1 MSNLNRI
8 VLIGTVQAKPETRF
22 AADSGL
28 SVSKFTLSVA
38 RPPRQDGQTEYDNIP
53 ILAFGRTAD
62 YTAENVQA
70 ASAIIV
76 EGKIQTSQT
85 ESNGVKQWITEV
97 NAGVIRTIGAGQT
110 QKAQPAVTSV
120 SSAPP
125 ETAGNPFAETT
136 EDDVP
141 F

>member
-8 VLIGTVQAKPETRF
+8 VLIGAVKAKPETRF
-22 AADSGL
+22 SADNGL

-38 RPPRQDGQTEYDNIP
+38 RPPRQDGQTEYDSIP
-53 ILAFGRTAD
+53 VLAFGRTAD
-62 YTAENVQA
+62 YAAENVQA
-70 ASAIIV
+70 NGTVVV

-97 NAGVIRTIGAGQT
+97 NANLIRVIGASGT
-110 QKAQPAVTSV
+110 ATPTARPST
-120 SSAPP
+120 AP
-125 ETAGNPFAETT
+125 ETAGNPFAEATA
-136 EDDVP
+136 DDVP